1 MSRSGGALGRSDDR
15 SPRELVLVAAAIGV
29 ILGAFPFIANAFAA
43 HWGVHAVPKG
53 DLSII
58 EWNVMQAARGDQIG
72 GMYSRYGWS
81 HLGPAYFYWL
91 AAFYRL
97 FGAANGIW
105 VGAAAL
111 AALSLALSLQAW
123 RTLTSSPA
131 LLLIWTLPV
140 FGVTFLLVTSQLDRF
155 MWTPVVTVFPYL
167 LLVSASLAVAR
178 ERWWWLS
185 VALPVHSLLV
195 QTHVAFL
202 LAATATLGFGVAWGV
217 AAFWRRERVLPRP
230 KLAIAALHVA
240 GLAALWLPIFV
251 EVARPGGS
259 NLSRVFRFFLAQR
272 LNGSFT
278 SEATRLLMQALSRP
292 VEGLVQLVTAAPFGE
307 ATRCVVVIAATI
319 ATVAALITSA
329 RRRSDKGLLL
339 ASGASLQLV
348 LAVVGMKGMVDQ
360 PLDYLLFWMSAA
372 AVVPWLAGSYT
383 LFEHLQELRRSWIGP
398 AAIALVAVL
407 ATTASARAW
416 RLREPLR
423 WHSDYSRGA
432 RDIADLADARM
443 PPRSRVRI
451 EGPEGESLS
460 LAILLRRKGHR
471 PVFPDRPGTKPP
483 QFLLLIT
490 DEPRE
495 ETNLGEWQG
504 KVVELVTLNQPM
516 DAQDNAG

>member
-1 MSRSGGALGRSDDR
+1 MSRSGGAGALDADR
-15 SPRELVLVAAAIGV
+15 SPRDVALVAAAIGV
-29 ILGAFPFIANAFAA
+29 ILGTLPFVANAFAA

-58 EWNVMQAARGDQIG
+58 EWNVMQAARGEQIS

-97 FGAANGIW
+97 LGAANGIW

-111 AALSLALSLQAW
+111 AAVCLALSLQAW
-123 RTLTSSPA
+123 RALTASPA

-140 FGVTFLLVTSQLDRF
+140 FGVTFALVTSQLDRF

-167 LLVSASLAVAR
+167 LLVSATLAIAR
-178 ERWWWLS
+178 EKWWWLS

-202 LAATATLGFGVAWGV
+202 LAATGTLGFGVAWGV
-217 AAFWRRERVLPRP
+217 AAFWRRERVFPRP
-230 KLAIAALHVA
+230 KLAIAAMHVA
-240 GLAALWLPIFV
+240 GLAVLWLPIFI
-251 EVARPGGS
+251 EVARPGRS
-259 NLSRVFRFFLAQR
+259 NLSRVFRFFLSHR

-278 SEATRLLMQALSRP
+278 SEASGLLMQALSRP
-292 VEGLVQLVTAAPFGE
+292 VEGLVQLVTAAPFGQ
-307 ATRCVVVIAATI
+307 ATRSIVVIAATI
-319 ATVAALITSA
+319 TTVAALITGA
-329 RRRSDKGLLL
+329 RRRSDTGLLL
-339 ASGASLQLV
+339 ASAACLQML
-348 LAVVGMKGMVDQ
+348 LAVVGVKGMADE
-360 PLDYLLFWMSAA
+360 PLDYLLYWMSAA
-372 AVVPWLAGSYT
+372 AVVPWLAGSYV
-383 LFEHLQELRRSWIGP
+383 LFERLPKPRRSFIGP

-423 WHSDYSRGA
+423 WHSEYGRGA

-443 PPRSRVRI
+443 PPRCRVRI
-451 EGPEGESLS
+451 EGPEEESLS

-495 ETNLGEWQG
+495 HSSLGEWQG
-504 KVVELVTLNQPM
+504 KVVELVTLNQSI
-516 DAQDNAG
+516 